1 MRATTVGIISIGDM
15 GLGIA
20 KLLQSHGFRVVTV
33 TQGRSEHTLTR
44 IRAAAIEAFPS
55 VHELVVQA
63 DYILSIVP
71 PRNAFATAE
80 RVAEAC
86 RQPETQSQRELLE
99 DVNGQPSRSPLY
111 FLELNATPA
120 RSAEE
125 AATLFQTQTQDQDQ
139 APRRFVPNI
148 FLDGGIIGAPPT
160 QRPDGSWKRPSVVV
174 SGTVE
179 NSTPATFTELA
190 KALNIKVVSERIGAA
205 STLKLT
211 FAALTKGLTAL
222 SILSFST
229 AEREAVLP
237 ELLAHLEEYSPAT
250 AGLARS
256 GVVGMSPKA
265 YRWEEE
271 MRGIGETLDREGG
284 WEGVGERV
292 YGGIAEIYR
301 TVAEETILG
310 QERVGQRERGTSVED
325 AAQIIARRKD

>member
-1 MRATTVGIISIGDM
+1 
-15 GLGIA
+15 
-20 KLLQSHGFRVVTV
+20 
-33 TQGRSEHTLTR
+33 
-44 IRAAAIEAFPS
+44 
-55 VHELVVQA
+55 
-63 DYILSIVP
+63 
-71 PRNAFATAE
+71 
-80 RVAEAC
+80 
-86 RQPETQSQRELLE
+86 LE

-125 AATLFQTQTQDQDQ
+125 TAALFQTQTQTQDQDQ
-139 APRRFVPNI
+139 DKAPRRSVPNI

-160 QRPDGSWKRPSVVV
+160 QRPDGSWKKPSVVV

-179 NSTPATFTELA
+179 NPTPATFTELA
-190 KALNIKVVSERIGAA
+190 RALNVKVVSERIGAA

-284 WEGVGERV
+284 WDGVGERV

-325 AAQIIARRKD
+325 AAQIIAGRKDYKGDSVG